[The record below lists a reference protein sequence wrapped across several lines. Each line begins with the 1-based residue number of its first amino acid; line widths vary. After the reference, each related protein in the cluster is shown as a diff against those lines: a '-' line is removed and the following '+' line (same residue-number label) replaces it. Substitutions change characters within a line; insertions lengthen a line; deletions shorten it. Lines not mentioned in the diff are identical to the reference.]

1 MPATINAIEI
11 EQIREDFPILHQTV
25 YDKPLVYFDNAASTQ
40 KPLPVI
46 EAITNYYLNDHA
58 NVHRGVHYLSQKA
71 TDKFEETRRKAQKFI
86 QAKHENE
93 IVFTKGTTDGINLVA
108 FSFGEAFIE
117 PGDEILISEMEHH
130 ANIVPWQMLC
140 ERRKAVLKIAPI
152 HDSGEIDLV
161 AFEKLLGPKTRL
173 VSIVHISNTLGTI
186 NPVKKITEMAKK
198 AGAYVLIDGAQAAPH
213 QAINVQEI
221 GCDFYVLSGHKVYGP
236 TGIGIL
242 YGKQSLLEKMPP
254 YQGGGEMIKSVS
266 FEKTTYNELPFKFE
280 AGTPNIADVIGLGAA
295 FDYVHQIGYNVI
307 QQQELQ
313 LLQYATDQ
321 LNKNF
326 NNINYIGQA
335 AEKASVISFL
345 MGNTHPYD
353 LGALLDKMGV
363 AVRTGHHCTEPL
375 MTKFNIPGTVRASFA
390 FYNTLEEVDL
400 FIHALKRAEKMLM

>member
-1 MPATINAIEI
+1 MPATITATEI